1 MDTSRAVALGFFD
14 GVHIGHGALLRR
26 TRAAA
31 DRLGCPAAA
40 MSFDTHPSALL
51 SASPSP
57 LLSTMEERALLMRR
71 LYGMDEVIFEEFK
84 GTGNM
89 ELQLDRKLSNKR
101 IFPAVDI
108 TASSTRRDDL
118 LLPKDT
124 LNRMW
129 ILRRYL
135 SDMNSIEAMEFMRDR
150 MERTSSNEELLLSM
164 ND

>member
-1 MDTSRAVALGFFD
+1 
-14 GVHIGHGALLRR
+14 
-26 TRAAA
+26 
-31 DRLGCPAAA
+31 
-40 MSFDTHPSALL
+40 
-51 SASPSP
+51 
-57 LLSTMEERALLMRR
+57 
-71 LYGMDEVIFEEFK
+71 MDEVIFEEFK

-108 TASSTRRDDL
+108 NASSTRRDDL
-118 LLPKDT
+118 LHDKET

-135 SDMNSIEAMEFMRDR
+135 ADMNSVEAMEFLKERL
-150 MERTSSNEELLLSM
+150 ERTSSNEEFLLSM